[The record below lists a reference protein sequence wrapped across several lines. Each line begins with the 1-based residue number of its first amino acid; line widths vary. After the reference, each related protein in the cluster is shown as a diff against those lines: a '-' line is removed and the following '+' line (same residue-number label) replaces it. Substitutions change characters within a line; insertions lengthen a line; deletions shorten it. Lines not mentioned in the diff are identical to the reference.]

1 MYSAERRD
9 VPVLKMTGRTLD
21 ECKAKLFEKFNN
33 EYTICGKRTMLKGG
47 FFGIGQ
53 KEVVEVS
60 YTVDREEDVQ
70 KNAAAYTTK
79 LSSRDG
85 TDALEAAAA
94 FNKTKDDLLRAAQ
107 MTAFNTALN
116 ARMTQME
123 ENFSK
128 QLKSISFAA
137 SEKHPSIKKIES
149 LLEENEFTFS
159 YINEI
164 TEKLQ
169 SNFTLDALDDFKAV
183 ERKVV
188 DWIGKTIS
196 IAPEKIQRPPH
207 VVVIVG
213 PTGVG
218 KTTTLVKLA
227 TKMVSEAKREERRIP
242 SFAFITTDTMRVGAY
257 EQLASYSTI
266 FETELE
272 KAETVEDLKKLYDE
286 KRENLDA
293 IFIDTSGYSPND
305 TENIGKMKAVLD
317 VRGMKPDIHLAVAAS
332 TKASDLAN
340 IMQNYEQFGY
350 NSVIVTK
357 CDESR
362 QYGNVISVLH
372 EKNKKISY
380 IADGQKVVR
389 DIHRADV
396 VQFLIRL
403 SGFDV
408 DRVHIEDEFGE

>member
-21 ECKAKLFEKFNN
+21 ECREKLFEKFNN

-60 YTVDREEDVQ
+60 YTVDREDDVS
-70 KNAAAYTTK
+70 KSAAAHTTR
-79 LSSRDG
+79 LSPRDG
-85 TDALEAAAA
+85 TDALDAAAA
-94 FNKTKDDLLRAAQ
+94 FNKTKDELLRAAQ

-242 SFAFITTDTMRVGAY
+242 SFVFITTDTMRVGAY

-317 VRGMKPDIHLAVAAS
+317 VRGMKPDIYLAVAAS
-332 TKASDLAN
+332 TKAKDLAN

-357 CDESR
+357 CDESK
-362 QYGNVISVLH
+362 QYGNIISVLH

-396 VQFLIRL
+396 IEFLIRL

>member
-33 EYTICGKRTMLKGG
+33 EYTIRGKRTMLKGG
-47 FFGIGQ
+47 FLGIGQ

-60 YTVDREEDVQ
+60 YTVDREDDVQ
-70 KNAAAYTTK
+70 KTASAYASK

-85 TDALEAAAA
+85 TDATSAVAA
-94 FNKTKDDLLRAAQ
+94 FNKTKDELLRAAQ
-107 MTAFNTALN
+107 MTAFNTAMN
-116 ARMTQME
+116 ARMSQME
-123 ENFSK
+123 DTISK
-128 QLKSISFAA
+128 QLKTIAFAA

-169 SNFTLDALDDFKAV
+169 SNFTLDALEDFKAV

-286 KRENLDA
+286 KRENFDA

-332 TKASDLAN
+332 TKAKDLAN

-357 CDESR
+357 CDESK
-362 QYGNVISVLH
+362 QYGNIISVLH

>member
-9 VPVLKMTGRTLD
+9 MPVLKITGRTLD

-79 LSSRDG
+79 LSSGNG
-85 TDALEAAAA
+85 TDALDAAAA

-107 MTAFNTALN
+107 VTAINAAMNTRLS
-116 ARMTQME
+116 QME
-123 ENFSK
+123 DTISK
-128 QLKSISFAA
+128 QLKNMSFAA

-169 SNFTLDALDDFKAV
+169 SSFTLDALDDFKAV

-227 TKMVSEAKREERRIP
+227 TKMVSEAKREGRRIP

-332 TKASDLAN
+332 TKATDLAN

-357 CDESR
+357 CDESK

>member
-1 MYSAERRD
+1 MYSADRRD
-9 VPVLKMTGRTLD
+9 APVLKMTGRTLD

-33 EYTICGKRTMLKGG
+33 EYTIRGKRTMLKGG

-60 YTVDREEDVQ
+60 YTVDREDDVQ
-70 KNAAAYTTK
+70 KNTVARTTGI
-79 LSSRDG
+79 SSRDG
-85 TDALEAAAA
+85 TDALDAAAA
-94 FNKTKDDLLRAAQ
+94 FNKTKDELLRAAQ

-169 SNFTLDALDDFKAV
+169 SNFTLDSLDDFKAV

-317 VRGMKPDIHLAVAAS
+317 VRGMKPDIYLAVAAS
-332 TKASDLAN
+332 TKAKDLAN

-357 CDESR
+357 CDESK
-362 QYGNVISVLH
+362 QYGNIISVLH

-396 VQFLIRL
+396 VEFLIRL

>member
-9 VPVLKMTGRTLD
+9 VPILKMTGRTLD
-21 ECKAKLFEKFNN
+21 ECREKLFEKFNN

-60 YTVDREEDVQ
+60 YTVDREDDVS
-70 KNAAAYTTK
+70 KSAAAHTTR

-85 TDALEAAAA
+85 TDALDAAAA
-94 FNKTKDDLLRAAQ
+94 FNKTKDELLRAAQ

-227 TKMVSEAKREERRIP
+227 TRMVSEAKREERRIP

-257 EQLASYSTI
+257 EQLASYSNI

-332 TKASDLAN
+332 TKAKDLAN

-357 CDESR
+357 CDESK
-362 QYGNVISVLH
+362 QYGNIISVLH

>member
-9 VPVLKMTGRTLD
+9 MPVLKMTGRTLD

-33 EYTICGKRTMLKGG
+33 EYTIRGKRTMLKGG

-60 YTVDREEDVQ
+60 YTVDREDDVP
-70 KNAAAYTTK
+70 KNAAAHTTR
-79 LSSRDG
+79 LSSGDG

-94 FNKTKDDLLRAAQ
+94 FNKTKDELLRAAQ

-317 VRGMKPDIHLAVAAS
+317 VRGMKPDIYLAVAAS
-332 TKASDLAN
+332 TKAKDLAN

-357 CDESR
+357 CDESK
-362 QYGNVISVLH
+362 QYGNIISVLH

>member
-1 MYSAERRD
+1 M
-9 VPVLKMTGRTLD
+9 PVLKMTGRTLD

-60 YTVDREEDVQ
+60 YTVDREDDVS
-70 KNAAAYTTK
+70 KNAAAHTTR
-79 LSSRDG
+79 LSSGDG

-218 KTTTLVKLA
+218 KTTPLVKLA
-227 TKMVSEAKREERRIP
+227 TKMV
-242 SFAFITTDTMRVGAY
+242 RVGAY

-332 TKASDLAN
+332 TKATDLAN

-357 CDESR
+357 CDESK

-372 EKNKKISY
+372 EKNKKSE
-380 IADGQKVVR
+380 KVARQESAV
-389 DIHRADV
+389 
-396 VQFLIRL
+396 
-403 SGFDV
+403 
-408 DRVHIEDEFGE
+408 

>member
-21 ECKAKLFEKFNN
+21 ECREKLFEKFNN

-60 YTVDREEDVQ
+60 YTVDREDDVS
-70 KNAAAYTTK
+70 KSAAAHTTR

-85 TDALEAAAA
+85 TDALDAAAA
-94 FNKTKDDLLRAAQ
+94 FNKTKDELLRAAQ

-227 TKMVSEAKREERRIP
+227 TRMVSEAKREERRIP

-257 EQLASYSTI
+257 EQLASYSNI

-332 TKASDLAN
+332 TKAKDLAN

-357 CDESR
+357 CDESK
-362 QYGNVISVLH
+362 QYGNIISVLH

-396 VQFLIRL
+396 VEFLIRL

>member
-21 ECKAKLFEKFNN
+21 ECREKLFEKFNN

-60 YTVDREEDVQ
+60 YTVDREDDVS
-70 KNAAAYTTK
+70 KSAAAHTTR
-79 LSSRDG
+79 LSARDG
-85 TDALEAAAA
+85 TDALDAAAA
-94 FNKTKDDLLRAAQ
+94 FNKTKDELLRAAQ

-227 TKMVSEAKREERRIP
+227 TRMVSEAKREERRIP

-257 EQLASYSTI
+257 EQLASYSNI

-317 VRGMKPDIHLAVAAS
+317 VRGMKPDIYLAVAAS
-332 TKASDLAN
+332 TKAKDLAN

-357 CDESR
+357 CDESK

>member
-9 VPVLKMTGRTLD
+9 MPVLKITGRTLD

-85 TDALEAAAA
+85 TDALDAAAA

-107 MTAFNTALN
+107 VTAINAAMNTRLS
-116 ARMTQME
+116 QME
-123 ENFSK
+123 DTISK
-128 QLKSISFAA
+128 QLKNMSFAA

-169 SNFTLDALDDFKAV
+169 SSFTLDALDDFKAV

-227 TKMVSEAKREERRIP
+227 TKMVSEAKREGRRIP

-332 TKASDLAN
+332 TKATDLAN

-357 CDESR
+357 CDESK
-362 QYGNVISVLH
+362 QYGNIISVLH

-396 VQFLIRL
+396 IQFLIRL

>member
-1 MYSAERRD
+1 M
-9 VPVLKMTGRTLD
+9 PVLKMTGRTLD

-85 TDALEAAAA
+85 TDALDAAAA

-107 MTAFNTALN
+107 MTAINTAMNPRLS
-116 ARMTQME
+116 QME
-123 ENFSK
+123 DTISK
-128 QLKSISFAA
+128 QLKNMSFAA

-159 YINEI
+159 YISEI

-332 TKASDLAN
+332 TKATDLAN

-357 CDESR
+357 CDESK

>member
-1 MYSAERRD
+1 M
-9 VPVLKMTGRTLD
+9 PVLKITGRTLD

-70 KNAAAYTTK
+70 KNTAAYTTK
-79 LSSRDG
+79 LSSGGG
-85 TDALEAAAA
+85 TDALDAAAA

-107 MTAFNTALN
+107 VTAIN
-116 ARMTQME
+116 ARLSQME
-123 ENFSK
+123 DTISK
-128 QLKSISFAA
+128 QLKNISFAS

-159 YINEI
+159 YINGI

-332 TKASDLAN
+332 TKATDLAN

-357 CDESR
+357 CDESK
-362 QYGNVISVLH
+362 QYGNIISVLH

>member
-1 MYSAERRD
+1 MYSADRRD

-33 EYTICGKRTMLKGG
+33 EYTIRGKRTMLKGG

-60 YTVDREEDVQ
+60 YTVDREDEIP
-70 KNAAAYTTK
+70 KNTAAHSAGI
-79 LSSRDG
+79 SSRE
-85 TDALEAAAA
+85 TDALDAAAA
-94 FNKTKDDLLRAAQ
+94 FNKTKDELLRAAQ
-107 MTAFNTALN
+107 MTAINTAMNTRLS
-116 ARMTQME
+116 QME
-123 ENFSK
+123 DNLSK
-128 QLKSISFAA
+128 QLKNIALAA

-169 SNFTLDALDDFKAV
+169 SNFTLDALEDFKAV

-257 EQLASYSTI
+257 EHLASYSTI
-266 FETELE
+266 LKTELE

-286 KRENLDA
+286 KRENFDA

-317 VRGMKPDIHLAVAAS
+317 VRGMKPDIYLAVAAS
-332 TKASDLAN
+332 TKAKDLAN

-357 CDESR
+357 CDESK
-362 QYGNVISVLH
+362 QYGNIISVLH

>member
-33 EYTICGKRTMLKGG
+33 EYTIRGKRTMLKGG

-60 YTVDREEDVQ
+60 YTVDREDDVQ
-70 KNAAAYTTK
+70 KNTVARTTGIP
-79 LSSRDG
+79 SRDG
-85 TDALEAAAA
+85 TDALDAAAA
-94 FNKTKDDLLRAAQ
+94 FNKTKDELLRAAQ

-169 SNFTLDALDDFKAV
+169 SNFTLDSLDDFKAV

-317 VRGMKPDIHLAVAAS
+317 VRGMKPDIYLAVAAS
-332 TKASDLAN
+332 TKAKDLAN

-357 CDESR
+357 CDESK
-362 QYGNVISVLH
+362 QYGNIISVLH

-396 VQFLIRL
+396 VEFLIRL

>member
-1 MYSAERRD
+1 MYSADRRD

-33 EYTICGKRTMLKGG
+33 EYTIRGKRTMLKGG

-60 YTVDREEDVQ
+60 YTVDREDEIP
-70 KNAAAYTTK
+70 KNTAAHSAGIP
-79 LSSRDG
+79 SRE
-85 TDALEAAAA
+85 TDALDAAAA
-94 FNKTKDDLLRAAQ
+94 FNKTKDELLRAAQ
-107 MTAFNTALN
+107 MTAINTAMNTRLS
-116 ARMTQME
+116 QME
-123 ENFSK
+123 DNLSK
-128 QLKSISFAA
+128 QLKNIALAA

-169 SNFTLDALDDFKAV
+169 SNFTLDALEDFKAV

-286 KRENLDA
+286 KRENFDA

-317 VRGMKPDIHLAVAAS
+317 VRGMKPDIYLAVAAS
-332 TKASDLAN
+332 TKAKDLAN

-357 CDESR
+357 CDESK
-362 QYGNVISVLH
+362 QYGNIISVLH

>member
-1 MYSAERRD
+1 MYSADRRD
-9 VPVLKMTGRTLD
+9 APVLKMTGRTLD

-33 EYTICGKRTMLKGG
+33 EYTIRGKRTMLKGG

-60 YTVDREEDVQ
+60 YTVDREDDVQ
-70 KNAAAYTTK
+70 KNTVARATGIP
-79 LSSRDG
+79 SRDG
-85 TDALEAAAA
+85 TDALDAAAA
-94 FNKTKDDLLRAAQ
+94 FNKTKDELLRAAQ

-137 SEKHPSIKKIES
+137 SEKHPSIKKIEE

-169 SNFTLDALDDFKAV
+169 SNFTLDSLDDFKAV

-317 VRGMKPDIHLAVAAS
+317 VRGMKPDIYLAVAAS
-332 TKASDLAN
+332 TKAKDLAN

-357 CDESR
+357 CDESK
-362 QYGNVISVLH
+362 QYGNIISVLH

>member
-9 VPVLKMTGRTLD
+9 MPVLKITGRTLD

-70 KNAAAYTTK
+70 KNTAAYTTK
-79 LSSRDG
+79 LSSGDG
-85 TDALEAAAA
+85 TDALDAAAA
-94 FNKTKDDLLRAAQ
+94 FNKTKDDLLRAVQ
-107 MTAFNTALN
+107 VTAINTRLS
-116 ARMTQME
+116 QME
-123 ENFSK
+123 DTISK
-128 QLKSISFAA
+128 QLKNISFAS

-159 YINEI
+159 YINGI

-286 KRENLDA
+286 KRENLDV

-332 TKASDLAN
+332 TKAKDLAN

-357 CDESR
+357 CDESK
-362 QYGNVISVLH
+362 QYGNIISVLH

>member
-21 ECKAKLFEKFNN
+21 ECREKLFEKFNN

-60 YTVDREEDVQ
+60 YTVDREDDVS
-70 KNAAAYTTK
+70 KSAAAHTTR

-85 TDALEAAAA
+85 TDALDAAAA
-94 FNKTKDDLLRAAQ
+94 FNKTKDELLRAAQ

-227 TKMVSEAKREERRIP
+227 TRMVSEAKREERRIP

-257 EQLASYSTI
+257 EQLASYSNI

-332 TKASDLAN
+332 TKAKDLAN

-357 CDESR
+357 CDESK
-362 QYGNVISVLH
+362 QYGNIISVLH

-396 VQFLIRL
+396 IEFLIRL

>member
-9 VPVLKMTGRTLD
+9 MPVLKMTGRTLD

-60 YTVDREEDVQ
+60 YTVDREDDVQ
-70 KNAAAYTTK
+70 KTASAYASK

-85 TDALEAAAA
+85 TDATSAVAA
-94 FNKTKDDLLRAAQ
+94 FNKTKDELLRAAQ
-107 MTAFNTALN
+107 MTAFNTAMN
-116 ARMTQME
+116 ARMSQME
-123 ENFSK
+123 DTISK
-128 QLKSISFAA
+128 QLKTIAFAA

-332 TKASDLAN
+332 TKATDLAN

-357 CDESR
+357 CDESK
-362 QYGNVISVLH
+362 QYGNIISVLH

>member
-1 MYSAERRD
+1 M
-9 VPVLKMTGRTLD
+9 PVLKITGRTLD

-70 KNAAAYTTK
+70 KKTAAYTTK
-79 LSSRDG
+79 LSSGDG
-85 TDALEAAAA
+85 TDALDAAAA
-94 FNKTKDDLLRAAQ
+94 FNKTKDDLLRAVQ
-107 MTAFNTALN
+107 VTAINAAINTRLS
-116 ARMTQME
+116 QME
-123 ENFSK
+123 DTISK
-128 QLKSISFAA
+128 QLKNISFAS

-332 TKASDLAN
+332 TKATDLAN

-357 CDESR
+357 CDESK
-362 QYGNVISVLH
+362 QYGNIISVLH

>member
-1 MYSAERRD
+1 MYSADRRD

-33 EYTICGKRTMLKGG
+33 EYTIRGKRTMLKGG

-60 YTVDREEDVQ
+60 YTVDREDEIP
-70 KNAAAYTTK
+70 KNTAARSTGIP
-79 LSSRDG
+79 SRE
-85 TDALEAAAA
+85 TDALDAAAA
-94 FNKTKDDLLRAAQ
+94 FNKTKDELLRAAQ
-107 MTAFNTALN
+107 MTAINTAMNTRLS
-116 ARMTQME
+116 QME
-123 ENFSK
+123 DNLSK
-128 QLKSISFAA
+128 QLKNIALAA

-169 SNFTLDALDDFKAV
+169 SNFTLDALEDFKAV

-196 IAPEKIQRPPH
+196 IVPEKIQRPPH

-257 EQLASYSTI
+257 EHLASYSTI
-266 FETELE
+266 LKTELE

-286 KRENLDA
+286 KRENFDA

-317 VRGMKPDIHLAVAAS
+317 VRGMKPDIYLAVAAS
-332 TKASDLAN
+332 TKAKDLAN

-357 CDESR
+357 CDESK
-362 QYGNVISVLH
+362 QYGNIISVLH

>member
-9 VPVLKMTGRTLD
+9 MPVLKMTGRTLD

-79 LSSRDG
+79 LSSGNG
-85 TDALEAAAA
+85 TDALDAAAA

-107 MTAFNTALN
+107 VTAINAAMNTRLS
-116 ARMTQME
+116 QME
-123 ENFSK
+123 DTISK
-128 QLKSISFAA
+128 QLKNMSFAA

-169 SNFTLDALDDFKAV
+169 SSFTLDALDDFKAV

-227 TKMVSEAKREERRIP
+227 TKMVSEAKREGRRIP

-332 TKASDLAN
+332 TKATDLAN

-357 CDESR
+357 CDESK

>member
-1 MYSAERRD
+1 M
-9 VPVLKMTGRTLD
+9 PVLKMTGRTLD

-85 TDALEAAAA
+85 TDALDAAAA

-107 MTAFNTALN
+107 VTAINAAMNTRLS
-116 ARMTQME
+116 QME
-123 ENFSK
+123 DTISK
-128 QLKSISFAA
+128 QLKNMSFAA

-266 FETELE
+266 FETEL
-272 KAETVEDLKKLYDE
+272 
-286 KRENLDA
+286 
-293 IFIDTSGYSPND
+293 
-305 TENIGKMKAVLD
+305 
-317 VRGMKPDIHLAVAAS
+317 
-332 TKASDLAN
+332 
-340 IMQNYEQFGY
+340 
-350 NSVIVTK
+350 
-357 CDESR
+357 
-362 QYGNVISVLH
+362 
-372 EKNKKISY
+372 
-380 IADGQKVVR
+380 
-389 DIHRADV
+389 
-396 VQFLIRL
+396 
-403 SGFDV
+403 
-408 DRVHIEDEFGE
+408 

>member
-1 MYSAERRD
+1 MYSADRRD

-33 EYTICGKRTMLKGG
+33 EYTIRGKRTMLKGG
-47 FFGIGQ
+47 FLGIGQ

-60 YTVDREEDVQ
+60 YTVDREDDVQ
-70 KNAAAYTTK
+70 KTASAYASK

-85 TDALEAAAA
+85 TDATSAVAA
-94 FNKTKDDLLRAAQ
+94 FNKTKDELLRAAQ
-107 MTAFNTALN
+107 MTAFNTAMN
-116 ARMTQME
+116 ARMSQME
-123 ENFSK
+123 DTISK
-128 QLKSISFAA
+128 QLKTIAFAA

-169 SNFTLDALDDFKAV
+169 SNFTLDALEDFKAV

-286 KRENLDA
+286 KRENFDA

-332 TKASDLAN
+332 TKATDLAN

-357 CDESR
+357 CDESK

>member
-1 MYSAERRD
+1 
-9 VPVLKMTGRTLD
+9 
-21 ECKAKLFEKFNN
+21 
-33 EYTICGKRTMLKGG
+33 
-47 FFGIGQ
+47 
-53 KEVVEVS
+53 
-60 YTVDREEDVQ
+60 
-70 KNAAAYTTK
+70 
-79 LSSRDG
+79 
-85 TDALEAAAA
+85 
-94 FNKTKDDLLRAAQ
+94 

-332 TKASDLAN
+332 TKATDLAN

-357 CDESR
+357 CDESK

>member
-1 MYSAERRD
+1 M
-9 VPVLKMTGRTLD
+9 PVLKITGRTLD

-85 TDALEAAAA
+85 TDALDAAAA

-107 MTAFNTALN
+107 VTAINAAMNTRLS
-116 ARMTQME
+116 QME
-123 ENFSK
+123 DTISK
-128 QLKSISFAA
+128 QLKNMSFAA

-169 SNFTLDALDDFKAV
+169 SSFTLDALDDFKAV

-227 TKMVSEAKREERRIP
+227 TKMVSEAKREGRRIP

-357 CDESR
+357 CDESK
-362 QYGNVISVLH
+362 QYGNIISVLH

-396 VQFLIRL
+396 IQFLIRL

>member
-1 MYSAERRD
+1 MYSADRRD

-33 EYTICGKRTMLKGG
+33 EYTIRGKRTMLKGG

-60 YTVDREEDVQ
+60 YTVDREDEIP
-70 KNAAAYTTK
+70 KNTAAHSAGI
-79 LSSRDG
+79 SSRE
-85 TDALEAAAA
+85 TDALDAAAA
-94 FNKTKDDLLRAAQ
+94 FNKTKDELLRAAQ
-107 MTAFNTALN
+107 MTAINTAMNTRLS
-116 ARMTQME
+116 QME
-123 ENFSK
+123 DNLSK
-128 QLKSISFAA
+128 QLKNIALAA

-286 KRENLDA
+286 KRENFDA

-317 VRGMKPDIHLAVAAS
+317 VRGMKPDIYLAVAAS
-332 TKASDLAN
+332 TKAKDLAN

-357 CDESR
+357 CDESK
-362 QYGNVISVLH
+362 QYGNIISVLH

>member
-33 EYTICGKRTMLKGG
+33 EYTIRGKRTMLKGG

-60 YTVDREEDVQ
+60 YTVDREDDVQ
-70 KNAAAYTTK
+70 KNTVARTTGIP
-79 LSSRDG
+79 SRDG
-85 TDALEAAAA
+85 TDALDAAAA
-94 FNKTKDDLLRAAQ
+94 FNKTKDELLRAAQ

-137 SEKHPSIKKIES
+137 SEKHPSIKKIEE

-332 TKASDLAN
+332 TKAKDLAN

-357 CDESR
+357 CDESK
-362 QYGNVISVLH
+362 QYGNIISVLH

-396 VQFLIRL
+396 VEFLIRL

-408 DRVHIEDEFGE
+408 DRGHMEDECGE

>member
-1 MYSAERRD
+1 M
-9 VPVLKMTGRTLD
+9 PVLKITGRTLD

-60 YTVDREEDVQ
+60 YTVDHEEDVQ

-85 TDALEAAAA
+85 TDALDAAAA

-107 MTAFNTALN
+107 VTAINAAMNTRLS
-116 ARMTQME
+116 QME
-123 ENFSK
+123 DTISK
-128 QLKSISFAA
+128 QLKNMSFAA

-169 SNFTLDALDDFKAV
+169 SSFTLDALDDFKAV

-227 TKMVSEAKREERRIP
+227 TKMVSEAKREGRRIP

-332 TKASDLAN
+332 TKATDLAN

-357 CDESR
+357 CDESK

>member
-9 VPVLKMTGRTLD
+9 MPVLKITGRTLD

-60 YTVDREEDVQ
+60 YTVDHEEDVQ

-85 TDALEAAAA
+85 TDALDAAAA

-107 MTAFNTALN
+107 VTAINAAMNTRLS
-116 ARMTQME
+116 QME
-123 ENFSK
+123 DTISK
-128 QLKSISFAA
+128 QLKNMSFAA

-169 SNFTLDALDDFKAV
+169 SSFTLDALDDFKAV

-227 TKMVSEAKREERRIP
+227 TKMVSEAKREGRRIP

-357 CDESR
+357 CDESK
-362 QYGNVISVLH
+362 QYGNIISVLH

-396 VQFLIRL
+396 IQFLIRL

>member
-33 EYTICGKRTMLKGG
+33 EYTIRGKRTMLKGG
-47 FFGIGQ
+47 FLGIGQ

-60 YTVDREEDVQ
+60 YTVDREDDVQ
-70 KNAAAYTTK
+70 KTASAYASK
-79 LSSRDG
+79 LSSRNG
-85 TDALEAAAA
+85 TDATSAVAA
-94 FNKTKDDLLRAAQ
+94 FNKTKDELLRAAQ
-107 MTAFNTALN
+107 MTAFNTAMN
-116 ARMTQME
+116 ARMSQME
-123 ENFSK
+123 DTISK
-128 QLKSISFAA
+128 QLKTIAFAA

-169 SNFTLDALDDFKAV
+169 SNFTLDALEDFKAV

-266 FETELE
+266 FETKLE

-286 KRENLDA
+286 KRENFDA

-332 TKASDLAN
+332 TKATDLAN

-357 CDESR
+357 CDESK

>member
-1 MYSAERRD
+1 MYNAERRD
-9 VPVLKMTGRTLD
+9 APVLKMTGRTLD

-47 FFGIGQ
+47 FLGIGQ

-60 YTVDREEDVQ
+60 YTIDSEDGGQ
-70 KNAAAYTTK
+70 KNTSAYTPK
-79 LSSRDG
+79 ISSGNG
-85 TDALEAAAA
+85 TDALNAAAA
-94 FNKTKDDLLRAAQ
+94 FNKTKDELLRTAQITAINAA
-107 MTAFNTALN
+107 MNTRLS
-116 ARMTQME
+116 QME
-123 ENFSK
+123 DNISK
-128 QLKSISFAA
+128 QLKNISFAA

-159 YINEI
+159 YISGI

-169 SNFTLDALDDFKAV
+169 SNFTLDSLDDFKAV

-266 FETELE
+266 FQTELE

-332 TKASDLAN
+332 TKATDLAN

-357 CDESR
+357 CDESK
-362 QYGNVISVLH
+362 QYGNIISVLH

>member
-1 MYSAERRD
+1 M
-9 VPVLKMTGRTLD
+9 PVLKITGRTLD

-85 TDALEAAAA
+85 TDALDAAAA

-107 MTAFNTALN
+107 VTAINAAMNTRLS
-116 ARMTQME
+116 QME
-123 ENFSK
+123 DTISK
-128 QLKSISFAA
+128 QLKNMSFAA

-332 TKASDLAN
+332 TKATDLAN

-357 CDESR
+357 CDESK

>member
-47 FFGIGQ
+47 FLGIGQ

-60 YTVDREEDVQ
+60 YTVDREDDVQ
-70 KNAAAYTTK
+70 KTASAYASK

-85 TDALEAAAA
+85 TDATSAVAA
-94 FNKTKDDLLRAAQ
+94 FNKTKDELLRAAQ
-107 MTAFNTALN
+107 MTAFNTAMN
-116 ARMTQME
+116 ARMSQME
-123 ENFSK
+123 DTISK
-128 QLKSISFAA
+128 QLKTIAFAA

-169 SNFTLDALDDFKAV
+169 SNFTLDSLDDFKAV

-286 KRENLDA
+286 KRENFDA

-332 TKASDLAN
+332 TKATDLAN

-357 CDESR
+357 CDESK
-362 QYGNVISVLH
+362 QYGNIISVLH

>member
-9 VPVLKMTGRTLD
+9 MPVLKITGRTLD

-85 TDALEAAAA
+85 TDALDAAAA

-107 MTAFNTALN
+107 VTAINAAMNTRLS
-116 ARMTQME
+116 QME
-123 ENFSK
+123 DTISK
-128 QLKSISFAA
+128 QLKNMSFAA

-169 SNFTLDALDDFKAV
+169 SSFTLDALDDFKAV

-227 TKMVSEAKREERRIP
+227 TKMVSEAKREGRRIP

-332 TKASDLAN
+332 TKAKDLAN

-357 CDESR
+357 CDESK
-362 QYGNVISVLH
+362 QYGNIISVLH

-396 VQFLIRL
+396 IQFLIRL

>member
-1 MYSAERRD
+1 M
-9 VPVLKMTGRTLD
+9 PVLKITGRTLD

-60 YTVDREEDVQ
+60 YTVDREDDVS
-70 KNAAAYTTK
+70 KNTAAYTTK
-79 LSSRDG
+79 LSSGDG
-85 TDALEAAAA
+85 TDALDAAAA
-94 FNKTKDDLLRAAQ
+94 FNKTKDDLLRAVQ
-107 MTAFNTALN
+107 VTAINAAINTRLS
-116 ARMTQME
+116 QME
-123 ENFSK
+123 DTISK
-128 QLKSISFAA
+128 QLKNISFAS

-196 IAPEKIQRPPH
+196 IAPEKIQRPP

-332 TKASDLAN
+332 TKATDLAN

-357 CDESR
+357 CDESK

-389 DIHRADV
+389 DILRADV

>member
-9 VPVLKMTGRTLD
+9 MPVLKITGRTLD

-60 YTVDREEDVQ
+60 YTVDHEEDVQ

-85 TDALEAAAA
+85 TDALDAAAA

-107 MTAFNTALN
+107 VTAINAAMNTRLS
-116 ARMTQME
+116 QME
-123 ENFSK
+123 DTISK
-128 QLKSISFAA
+128 QLKNMSFAA

-169 SNFTLDALDDFKAV
+169 SSFTLDALDDFKAV

-227 TKMVSEAKREERRIP
+227 TKMVSEAKREGRRIP
-242 SFAFITTDTMRVGAY
+242 SFAFITMRVGAY

-332 TKASDLAN
+332 TKAKDLAN

-357 CDESR
+357 CDESK
-362 QYGNVISVLH
+362 QYGNIISVLH

-396 VQFLIRL
+396 IQFLIRL